1 MSMGRKTSA
10 RPFSRVALIG
20 FGEVGQTFAADLKAA
35 GAEVWAYDI
44 LFPDAASIPRQ
55 ALRQNPVTAAAS
67 AAEAAHEAELV
78 VSGVTAASDLDAAR
92 SVVPGLKRGTFFLD
106 VNSASPRMKQ
116 EAAGIIEAAGG
127 RYVEAAV
134 MTPINPKGVAS
145 SMLLGGPNAA
155 DFLARARPLGF
166 AGEVF
171 SDRVGPASATKM
183 CRSVII
189 KGVEAL
195 LSESLL
201 SARHYGVEKLV
212 LSSLSDLLPVGDWEK
227 LARYMISRA
236 LEHGTRRAEE
246 MREAAAT
253 VKEAGIVP
261 LMSLATA
268 ERQDFTA
275 AHKAALAHSSDLGT
289 MLDAILK
296 DIAQEPG
303 RGKPP
308 ATA

>member
-1 MSMGRKTSA
+1 MTQ
-10 RPFSRVALIG
+10 FTRVALIG
-20 FGEVGQTFAADLKAA
+20 FGEVGQTVANDLSSA
-35 GAEVWAYDI
+35 GVELSAYDI
-44 LFPDAASIPRQ
+44 LFPDAHSLPSQ
-55 ALRQNPVTAAAS
+55 AWRKSGVRAAAS
-67 AAEAAHEAELV
+67 APEAVRQAELV
-78 VSGVTAASDLDAAR
+78 VSAVTAASDLDAAR
-92 SVVPGLKRGTFFLD
+92 SVVPGLRRGTFFLD

-145 SMLLGGPNAA
+145 SMLLGGPHGA

-212 LSSLSDLLPVGDWEK
+212 LASLSDLLPVGDWEK

-253 VKEAGIVP
+253 VADAGIAP
-261 LMSLATA
+261 FMSLATA

-275 AHKAALAHSSDLGT
+275 AHKAALAHSDDLVT

-308 ATA
+308 AAA

>member
-1 MSMGRKTSA
+1 MTQ
-10 RPFSRVALIG
+10 FTRVALIG
-20 FGEVGQTFAADLKAA
+20 FGEVGQTFANDLSSR
-35 GAEVWAYDI
+35 GVELSAYDV
-44 LFPDAASIPRQ
+44 LFPDAQSIPRQ
-55 ALRQNPVTAAAS
+55 ALRKSRVSAAANAS
-67 AAEAAHEAELV
+67 AAVRQADLV
-78 VSGVTAASDLDAAR
+78 VSAVTAASDLDAAR
-92 SVVPGLKRGTFFLD
+92 SVVPGLERGAFFLD

-134 MTPINPKGVAS
+134 MTPIHPRGVAS

-155 DFLARARPLGF
+155 DFLDRARPLGF

-236 LEHGTRRAEE
+236 LEHGARRAEE

-253 VKEAGIVP
+253 VKEAGIAP

-275 AHKAALAHSSDLGT
+275 AHKAALAHSGDLVT

-296 DIAQEPG
+296 DIAQETG

-308 ATA
+308 AAA